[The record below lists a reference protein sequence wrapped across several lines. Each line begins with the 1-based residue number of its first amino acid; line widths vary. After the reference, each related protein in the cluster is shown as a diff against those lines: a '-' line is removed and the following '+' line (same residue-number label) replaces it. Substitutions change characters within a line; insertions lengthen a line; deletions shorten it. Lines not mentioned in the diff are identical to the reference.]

1 MREWDRFEQLRQF
14 VAAPTQVR
22 FGSGVVGE
30 VGELARGLDAQR
42 VLLVTDPGVLAAGH
56 AERAEQALQD
66 AGLDVAMFSQVRENP
81 DTDDVD
87 AALTAA
93 RQQRPDVLVA
103 LGGGSALDT
112 AKGANFLLTNGGR
125 MADYRGIGQASKP
138 LLPLIAIPTTA
149 GTGSDM
155 QSFALIA
162 DAKTHQKMA
171 CGDRKATP
179 AWAVLDPQ
187 LTRSM
192 PQRVAACTGI
202 DALAHALES
211 GVCTKR
217 TAHSQALSRLAWELL
232 FSNLTTA
239 VRTPEDEPARGAML
253 LGAAA
258 AGLAIENSMLGAAHA
273 SANPLTAHFG
283 VTHGQAVGVMLPAV
297 VLWNADHADYV
308 ALTGRDAVALAEELT
323 ELLRTVGL
331 ATRLRELRVTEAA
344 LPTLAEEAAS
354 QWTAGFNPRPLSADD
369 LLALYR
375 ATW

>member
-1 MREWDRFEQLRQF
+1 MREWDRFEHWRQ
-14 VAAPTQVR
+14 VTAAPTQVR
-22 FGSGVVGE
+22 FGATTLNLI
-30 VGELARGLDAQR
+30 GELACDLRAQR

-56 AERAEQALQD
+56 AARAQQVLQD
-66 AGLDVAMFSQVRENP
+66 DGLNVAVFSQVRENP

-87 AALTAA
+87 AALAVA

-112 AKGANFLLTNGGR
+112 AKGVNFLLTNGGR

-149 GTGSDM
+149 GTGSEM

-162 DAKTHQKMA
+162 DAQTHQKMA

-179 AWAVLDPQ
+179 SWAVLDPQ

-217 TAHSQALSRLAWELL
+217 TEASQALSRLAWELL
-232 FSNLTTA
+232 FFNLTVA
-239 VRTPEDEPARGAML
+239 VLMPEDESARGAML

-297 VLWNADHADYV
+297 VRWNAEHADYA
-308 ALTGRDAVALAEELT
+308 ALTGRDGVSLAEELT
-323 ELLRTVGL
+323 QLLRTVGL
-331 ATRLRELRVTEAA
+331 ATRLRELPVTEAA
-344 LPTLAEEAAS
+344 LEMLADEAAL

-369 LLALYR
+369 FLALYH